1 MKRSFRTVLVAC
13 VLAAA
18 VHPPAAAAQ
27 LVYDTVHSEEAA
39 ADIAAVLRTHNGQD
53 LLEVAVLVRT
63 GSHEVLAAAPERL
76 CLIAD
81 GELILP
87 AQYSK
92 ISFDRAAL
100 GERASEDLFTSIGEE
115 YRLASRQAAALPGR
129 RVDVDEKGLTSEAAV
144 KSSSGSAVDS
154 VAVAAGEGL
163 LAAQRTGEVAGARTT
178 FDLAGLSPE
187 VMVLKFEIASADTSA
202 KSDVTVLLPFKIVP
216 QPAKSLYVDGAPP
229 APETAAAATA
239 AQEGI
244 PAAPP
249 PQPA

>member
-1 MKRSFRTVLVAC
+1 MKRSLCTLLLVCAWA
-13 VLAAA
+13 VA
-18 VHPPAAAAQ
+18 VHPPAGAAQ
-27 LVYDTVHSEEAA
+27 MVYDTAHTEDAA

-63 GSHEVLAAAPERL
+63 GAHEVLAATPERL

-92 ISFDRAAL
+92 ISFDRSAL
-100 GERASEDLFTSIGEE
+100 GERAAQELFGSIGEE
-115 YRLASRQAAALPGR
+115 YGLGARQVTIVPGR
-129 RVDVDEKGLTSEAAV
+129 RFDVDEQKL
-144 KSSSGSAVDS
+144 SSGSAVKSASGAAVDS
-154 VAVAAGEGL
+154 VALAAGEGL
-163 LAAQRTGEVAGARTT
+163 LAAQKTGEVAGARTT

-187 VMVLKFEIASADTSA
+187 VIVLKFEIATDDASA
-202 KSDVTVLLPFKIVP
+202 KSDVTVLLPLKITQ
-216 QPAKSLYVDGAPP
+216 QPSKSLYVDGDPP
-229 APETAAAATA
+229 APEPVSTATVV
-239 AQEGI
+239 QEGV

>member
-1 MKRSFRTVLVAC
+1 MKRSLGTFLLAC
-13 VLAAA
+13 AWAVA
-18 VHPPAAAAQ
+18 VHPSAGAAQ
-27 LVYDTVHSEEAA
+27 MVYDTAHTEDAA
-39 ADIAAVLRTHNGQD
+39 AEIAAVLRTHNGQD

-63 GSHEVLAAAPERL
+63 GAHEVLAATPERL

-92 ISFDRAAL
+92 ISFGRSAL
-100 GERASEDLFTSIGEE
+100 GDQAAQDLFASIGEP
-115 YRLASRQAAALPGR
+115 YGLGARQSEIVRGR
-129 RVDVDEKGLTSEAAV
+129 RFDVDEHKL
-144 KSSSGSAVDS
+144 SSGSAVKSASGAAVDS
-154 VAVAAGEGL
+154 VALAAGEGL
-163 LAAQRTGEVAGARTT
+163 LAAQKTGEVAGARTT

-187 VMVLKFEIASADTSA
+187 VIVLKFEIAADDASS
-202 KSDVTVLLPFKIVP
+202 KSDVTVLLPFKIAQ
-216 QPAKSLYVDGAPP
+216 QPSKSLYVDGDPP
-229 APETAAAATA
+229 APDPVSATA